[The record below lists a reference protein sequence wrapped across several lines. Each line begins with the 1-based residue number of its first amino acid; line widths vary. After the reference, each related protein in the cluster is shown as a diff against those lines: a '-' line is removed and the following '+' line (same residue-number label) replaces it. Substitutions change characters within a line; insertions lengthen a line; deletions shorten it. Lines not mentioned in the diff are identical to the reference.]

1 MNSST
6 NRSMLYGIVGG
17 YLIYLAY
24 ELGKNMVDNVP
35 TTMPRWLN
43 ILAVVAF
50 AGIGM
55 IGGIVYMLVHGTS
68 YTFIGTEETVD
79 QTFASFAYLALK
91 AVVIACCAFIARYSP
106 KVKWSETAEKV

>member
-1 MNSST
+1 MDGTKEESDMNSSS

-24 ELGKNMVDNVP
+24 ELGKNMADNVP

-50 AGIGM
+50 AVIG
-55 IGGIVYMLVHGTS
+55 VVLLVSAWKIWKKSREDKDENPVDLDAQEDGAKN
-68 YTFIGTEETVD
+68 EE
-79 QTFASFAYLALK
+79 SG
-91 AVVIACCAFIARYSP
+91 
-106 KVKWSETAEKV
+106 SEK

>member
-6 NRSMLYGIVGG
+6 NRSMLYGVVGG

-50 AGIGM
+50 GVIGVVLLVVAWKM
-55 IGGIVYMLVHGTS
+55 WKGGRTDKDENPVELDTREDGAKN
-68 YTFIGTEETVD
+68 EENNG
-79 QTFASFAYLALK
+79 AN
-91 AVVIACCAFIARYSP
+91 
-106 KVKWSETAEKV
+106 

>member
-1 MNSST
+1 MNSSS

-24 ELGKNMVDNVP
+24 ELGKNMADNVP

-50 AGIGM
+50 AGIG
-55 IGGIVYMLVHGTS
+55 VVLLVSAWKIWKKGREDKDENPVDLDAQED
-68 YTFIGTEETVD
+68 GAKNEE
-79 QTFASFAYLALK
+79 SG
-91 AVVIACCAFIARYSP
+91 
-106 KVKWSETAEKV
+106 SEK